1 MDVLKSVVSHWLQK
15 GHHPQMF
22 DFSNVLKYLRDY
34 MYTKTHRHTNTPRN
48 ISHVLIWEKT

>member
-1 MDVLKSVVSHWLQK
+1 MLRSVVSRWLQK

-34 MYTKTHRHTNTPRN
+34 MYTKTHRHTNTQRN
-48 ISHVLIWEKT
+48 ITHVLIWEKT